1 MKKIGR
7 LKGNVML
14 RKRQNGRLAAGG
26 FSLIELIVVVGII
39 VLLMAI
45 LLPAL
50 AAAKKQSYITSTG
63 AELGAIRSGCEQY
76 YTSFGSYPGVFPE
89 AAIASSSSALSG
101 TQNLV
106 ISLMGGLSTSSGTQ
120 IPPGTITSATPAY
133 NNTSVFVLTPGAGPT
148 DLPAPSASK
157 QYLPF
162 YTARGDVVPASGITT
177 APAADLAFPTIV
189 DHFPDALPILYY
201 RRTTGVSA
209 PAVSETAGSPASCF
223 YRKCNAMYTDTTTLK
238 STSGLVFNQKTG
250 PSVAPLS
257 ISGTDPT
264 GTLAALSCGV
274 SSAWNSSQSF
284 AVGNKTGSSGWI
296 YQAIA
301 ANTNSQPTQSGGA
314 STNGNWQTSSAASG
328 AVPGGAFVLISAGP
342 SRLYG
347 NSDSIVALGGE

>member
-1 MKKIGR
+1 MNREPRTKKIGR
-7 LKGNVML
+7 LKGNVMP
-14 RKRQNGRLAAGG
+14 RKRQFGRLAARG

-76 YTSFGSYPGVFPE
+76 YTSFGSYPGVF
-89 AAIASSSSALSG
+89 
-101 TQNLV
+101 
-106 ISLMGGLSTSSGTQ
+106 
-120 IPPGTITSATPAY
+120 
-133 NNTSVFVLTPGAGPT
+133 PT

-301 ANTNSQPTQSGGA
+301 ANTNSQPTQSGGI
-314 STNGNWQTSSAASG
+314 STNTSNWHTCNADAAGVSPG